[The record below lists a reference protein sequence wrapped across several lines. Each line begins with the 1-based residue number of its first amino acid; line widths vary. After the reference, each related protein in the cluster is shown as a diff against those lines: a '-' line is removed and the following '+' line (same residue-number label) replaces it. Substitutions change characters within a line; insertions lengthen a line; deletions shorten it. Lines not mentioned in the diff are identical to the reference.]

1 MRPTCPLRPIDSV
14 LIPQTFDAPDKSLY
28 IAVSDTSTPSPF
40 GTPAPKIIFQ
50 KISLSLVF
58 SLVVIN
64 LLLVQNSVRAPV
76 KQGRGRGGRFY
87 VLRWWYCRSN
97 SANCYYIISS
107 WKIIRVILVLFL
119 IGVAGRPKLLRDN
132 PHLFKSPTDRAWT
145 GRLLSYAA

>member
-1 MRPTCPLRPIDSV
+1 M
-14 LIPQTFDAPDKSLY
+14 
-28 IAVSDTSTPSPF
+28 SDTSTPSPF

-87 VLRWWYCRSN
+87 VLRWWYSRSN
-97 SANCYYIISS
+97 IANCYYIISS
-107 WKIIRVILVLFL
+107 WKIIRVILGLFL

-132 PHLFKSPTDRAWT
+132 PRVSSAVMRVTFSIVCSLFTAVGQVSEKS
-145 GRLLSYAA
+145 GRG

>member
-1 MRPTCPLRPIDSV
+1 MEAFWLS
-14 LIPQTFDAPDKSLY
+14 DKCRI

-40 GTPAPKIIFQ
+40 PLF
-50 KISLSLVF
+50 F

-87 VLRWWYCRSN
+87 VLRWWYSRSN
-97 SANCYYIISS
+97 IANCYYIISS
-107 WKIIRVILVLFL
+107 WKIIRDIFVLFL
-119 IGVAGRPKLLRDN
+119 IGVAGRPKFLRDN
-132 PHLFKSPTDRAWT
+132 PNLFKSPTDRAWT